1 MATGVQDGASVSFA
15 SNWFKNDTHSV
26 KFKIDF
32 ENHTD
37 QQLELVD
44 KFKFSGEWAKIPQ
57 RISSGKKESSCGRK
71 SSDTGTG
78 KYAVLHTYF

>member
-37 QQLELVD
+37 QELELVD
-44 KFKFSGEWAKIPQ
+44 QFKLPGSEGEWCEIPQ
-57 RISSGKKESSCGRK
+57 SILPGKRESTFGRK
-71 SSDTGTG
+71 TSDTATG
-78 KYAVLHTYF
+78 KYS